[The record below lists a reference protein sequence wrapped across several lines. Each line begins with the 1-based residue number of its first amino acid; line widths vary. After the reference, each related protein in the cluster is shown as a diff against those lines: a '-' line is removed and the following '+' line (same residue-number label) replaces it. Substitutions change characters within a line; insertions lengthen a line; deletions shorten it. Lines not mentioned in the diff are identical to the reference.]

1 MLKGEGL
8 WFRYRAQLPWVVQ
21 DRSLTVAPGQVV
33 GLMAPSGYGKT
44 TLGKLLAG
52 FLAPTR
58 GQITL
63 DEQPLPTQGYC
74 PVQLVFQNPELAVN
88 PRWRIDRILRE
99 GHPPQLHYLDA
110 LGIHPGWLT
119 RYPHELSGG
128 ELQRV
133 AIARVLNRQTRYLIA
148 DEMTAM
154 LDANTQA
161 LIWQVILEFAR
172 QNQVGVIAISHDR
185 PLLERL
191 CHRGEGGGE
200 APAKPELSHRILDLA
215 GDPNKTAEII
225 LERVL

>member
-1 MLKGEGL
+1 VINL
-8 WFRYRAQLPWVVQ
+8 
-21 DRSLTVAPGQVV
+21 
-33 GLMAPSGYGKT
+33 
-44 TLGKLLAG
+44 
-52 FLAPTR
+52 
-58 GQITL
+58 
-63 DEQPLPTQGYC
+63 
-74 PVQLVFQNPELAVN
+74 
-88 PRWRIDRILRE
+88 
-99 GHPPQLHYLDA
+99 
-110 LGIHPGWLT
+110 
-119 RYPHELSGG
+119 
-128 ELQRV
+128 
-133 AIARVLNRQTRYLIA
+133 QTRYLIA